1 MYLLG
6 REERMSPGREKTGAE
21 EKKIKDFLKFQM
33 RPKYH
38 YLTNKL

>member
-1 MYLLG
+1 MGIGTKRKG
-6 REERMSPGREKTGAE
+6 RREKTGAE

-38 YLTNKL
+38 YLMNQL